1 MSYTEIKNNGIA
13 LQVFNGNSLFDFNG
27 NNVEVFVVD
36 GKEYFNMTHV
46 GNVLGIKNVH
56 TSTVDFD
63 EFYKVKLTNE
73 MLENSDVH
81 TTYNENSALRTTY
94 SRRLNNIGEMF
105 LTESGVYRLVF
116 KSRKAEAL
124 EFQQWVFGEVLPQIR
139 RTGGYIPVSAEDTD
153 EMIRIKAEEIAS
165 KTVAIKDEI
174 IAQQQA
180 QIEKLQAEVD
190 FHKEDVKDCERLIDV
205 LCNDVKY
212 LFNDTDFGVHS
223 VSDAYTIMSHNVN
236 GSRKFVQW
244 FNERNE
250 KVKVIDIYVDENG
263 SRIKNAIDLSDINIF
278 HDFKDL
284 VFAYQQEQQE
294 KQGFSRKVENN

>member
-1 MSYTEIKNNGIA
+1 MTYTEMKNNEMA
-13 LQVFNGNSLFDFNG
+13 LQVFDGNSLFDFKG

-46 GNVLGIKNVH
+46 GNVLDIKNIH
-56 TSTVDFD
+56 DTTKNYN

-73 MLENSDVH
+73 ILENSGIDFSY
-81 TTYNENSALRTTY
+81 TRK
-94 SRRLNNIGEMF
+94 LNNFGEMF
-105 LTESGVYRLVF
+105 LTESGLYRVIF
-116 KSRKAEAL
+116 RSNKPQAL
-124 EFQQWVFGEVLPQIR
+124 EFQQWVFTEVLPQIR

-153 EMIRIKAEEIAS
+153 EMIEQRAKEIAS

-174 IAQQQA
+174 IAEQQA
-180 QIEKLQAEVD
+180 RIDYLEN
-190 FHKEDVKDCERLIDV
+190 DVKDCERLIDV
-205 LCNDVKY
+205 LCDDVKY

-236 GSRKFVQW
+236 GSRKFVKW
-244 FNERNE
+244 FNEHNE
-250 KVKVIDIYVDENG
+250 KVDVIDVYVDDNG

-284 VFAYQQEQQE
+284 VFAYQQEQQ
-294 KQGFSRKVENN
+294 GFTRK